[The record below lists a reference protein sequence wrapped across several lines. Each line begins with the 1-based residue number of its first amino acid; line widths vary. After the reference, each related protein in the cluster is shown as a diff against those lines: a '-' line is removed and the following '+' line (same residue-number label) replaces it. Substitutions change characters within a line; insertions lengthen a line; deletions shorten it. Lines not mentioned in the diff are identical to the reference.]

1 MASSSISEELRQKG
15 HTQRLQGKEYVL
27 LSGLLDL
34 AHSHGLES
42 IITTPIEINMSE
54 GVAVF
59 SCTVSGERGKFTGH
73 GDSTPRNTGK
83 MVATAF
89 IRMAETRS
97 VCRALRFYLGIGM
110 TARDELPGDA
120 VQSTPPQ
127 PKQAPQ
133 RRKPGSSW
141 PDVELV
147 AQRIEGLDI
156 SREAL
161 AQFFTIAPAVH
172 EWGSAMPAYDLLSEQ
187 IKGSPTLQAVL
198 ENVDHFGDTEQMISH
213 CRTVLGRAYEDAC
226 SRIGVDAARGCVASV
241 GRLDQCVDVVIMC
254 EAVDRL
260 GRRRQAG

>member
-1 MASSSISEELRQKG
+1 MASSSIAEELRQKG

-42 IITTPIEINMSE
+42 IITTPVEINMSD

-120 VQSTPPQ
+120 VQSAPPQ

-133 RRKPGSSW
+133 RPRKAQPW
-141 PDVELV
+141 PDVEVV
-147 AQRIEGLDI
+147 AQRLQGLSI
-156 SREAL
+156 THEAL
-161 AQFFTIAPAVH
+161 AKFFAVAPAVH
-172 EWGSAMPAYDLLSEQ
+172 EWGSAMPVYDLLSQ
-187 IKGSPTLQAVL
+187 RVKKSQTLQAVI
-198 ENVDHFGDTEQMISH
+198 ENSSHFVNTEQMISH
-213 CRTVLGRAYEDAC
+213 CRTVLGKAYESAC
-226 SRIGVDAARGCVASV
+226 GRAGVDAARASVQSV
-241 GRLDQCVDVVIMC
+241 GRLDQCVDVVVMC
-254 EAVDRL
+254 EAVDAL
-260 GRRRQAG
+260 GRL